1 MHCFSYSHT
10 TSTIGDS
17 KLFVRNYYTLTL
29 CSNITHVSILLSTK
43 KCFIYTSMVQISLF
57 NYRIKYIHIYIYIY
71 IQWWRKCLHPT
82 IWIIWGWVLASLANK
97 KKKTIF
103 FFFLSRFH
111 VILSP
116 YGKNMNL
123 RMYRYPLNILAWPH
137 PCLLSGYILLNL
149 ASLPTLT
156 F

>member
-71 IQWWRKCLHPT
+71 SGGGNACIRLFELFGVGFLHHLLIKRK
-82 IWIIWGWVLASLANK
+82 K
-97 KKKTIF
+97 RF
-103 FFFLSRFH
+103 FFFFSRFH